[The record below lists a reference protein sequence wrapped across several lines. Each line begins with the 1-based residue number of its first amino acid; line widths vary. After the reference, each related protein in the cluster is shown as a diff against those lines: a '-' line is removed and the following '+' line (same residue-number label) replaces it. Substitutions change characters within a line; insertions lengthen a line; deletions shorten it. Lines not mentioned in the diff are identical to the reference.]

1 MYLEKMKTKNL
12 ILRTFLKYFLQGV
25 VIIGPLGTTIWIIW
39 WVFYTIDNLIPHL
52 SARFP
57 GLVFGIILIGT
68 TLIGYLGNRFL
79 VGKFLVEGL
88 NYILEHTPGIKFI
101 YKTIR
106 EVIGSF
112 IGDKQKFSKPVWV
125 RVQESPEIWRIGF
138 LTQEDMSF
146 AELPEMVSVYLPHSY
161 AISGWVILIDKKQ
174 VKPAEGFSA
183 KQAMEFAVSGGTV
196 LGNKNKEK
204 IGQKS

>member
-1 MYLEKMKTKNL
+1 
-12 ILRTFLKYFLQGV
+12 
-25 VIIGPLGTTIWIIW
+25 LGTTIWIIW

-112 IGDKQKFSKPVWV
+112 IGDKQKFSKPVWI

>member
-1 MYLEKMKTKNL
+1 MNNYIRPL
-12 ILRTFLKYFLQGV
+12 LKYFLQGV

>member
-1 MYLEKMKTKNL
+1 M
-12 ILRTFLKYFLQGV
+12 
-25 VIIGPLGTTIWIIW
+25 
-39 WVFYTIDNLIPHL
+39 
-52 SARFP
+52 
-57 GLVFGIILIGT
+57 
-68 TLIGYLGNRFL
+68 

>member
-1 MYLEKMKTKNL
+1 MYLEKMKTKSP

-125 RVQESPEIWRIGF
+125 RVQELPEIWRIGF

>member
-1 MYLEKMKTKNL
+1 MKTKNL